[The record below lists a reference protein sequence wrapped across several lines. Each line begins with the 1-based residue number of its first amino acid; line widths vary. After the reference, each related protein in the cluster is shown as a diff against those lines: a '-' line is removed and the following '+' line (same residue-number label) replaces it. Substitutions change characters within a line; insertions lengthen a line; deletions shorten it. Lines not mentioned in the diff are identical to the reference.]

1 MFIGYKRIVIGRTE
15 PSYMT
20 QYDDIKEKIRKRYS
34 TLPKNQKKI
43 ADFIV
48 ENFDRVP
55 FLNVQEMAASTSSSV
70 ASIVRFAQRTG
81 FEGFKEL
88 QEEIGA
94 SLQDRLQHPEVFTIP
109 SGKAEKDDILTLI
122 AQQDVK
128 NINTTLQL
136 IERSVFDRSI
146 KTILKAR
153 HVHTAGL
160 GISYLL
166 AEVLSYQL
174 NQVGVASS
182 PLRQGSTNFAEQ
194 VLYFQP
200 NDVLIVFSFQPYS
213 QETIDAARIAFE
225 KGIKVI
231 AITNKENAP
240 ATFYADSSLLVKSE
254 NMLYTN
260 SFAAISVLINAIST
274 QCAMKDKA
282 RAETMLAELDAIMKK
297 TTVQH

>member
-1 MFIGYKRIVIGRTE
+1 
-15 PSYMT
+15 MT
-20 QYDDIKEKIRKRYS
+20 QYDDIKGQIRKRYGS
-34 TLPKNQKKI
+34 LPKNQKKI

-81 FEGFKEL
+81 FEGYKEL
-88 QEEIGA
+88 QEEIG
-94 SLQDRLQHPEVFTIP
+94 STLQDRLLHPEVFTLP
-109 SGKAEKDDILTLI
+109 SQRQEKDDILTLI

-128 NINTTLQL
+128 NINNTLLL
-136 IERSVFDRSI
+136 IERAVFDRSI
-146 KTILKAR
+146 KTILKAK
-153 HVHTAGL
+153 HVYTAGL

-174 NQVGVASS
+174 NQVGVSS
-182 PLRQGSTNFAEQ
+182 SALRQGSTSFAEQ
-194 VLYFQP
+194 ILYFQP
-200 NDVLIVFSFQPYS
+200 NDVLIVFSFPPYS
-213 QETIDAARIAFE
+213 QETIDAARIADE
-225 KGIKVI
+225 KGNTVI

-240 ATFYADSSLLVKSE
+240 VTFSADSSLLVKSE

>member
-1 MFIGYKRIVIGRTE
+1 
-15 PSYMT
+15 MT
-20 QYDDIKEKIRKRYS
+20 QYDDIKGKIRKRYS
-34 TLPKNQKKI
+34 SLPKNQKKI

-81 FEGFKEL
+81 FEGYKEL
-88 QEEIGA
+88 QEEIG
-94 SLQDRLQHPEVFTIP
+94 STLQDRLQHPEVFTLP
-109 SGKAEKDDILTLI
+109 SQRQEKDDILTLI

-128 NINTTLQL
+128 NINNTLLL
-136 IERSVFDRSI
+136 IERAVFDRSI

-153 HVHTAGL
+153 HVYTAGL

-174 NQVGVASS
+174 NQVGVSS
-182 PLRQGSTNFAEQ
+182 SALRQGSTSFAEQ
-194 VLYFQP
+194 ILYFQP
-200 NDVLIVFSFQPYS
+200 NDVLIVFSFPPYS
-213 QETIDAARIAFE
+213 QETIDAAHIADE
-225 KGIKVI
+225 KGNTVI

-240 ATFYADSSLLVKSE
+240 VTFSADSSLLVKSE

>member
-1 MFIGYKRIVIGRTE
+1 
-15 PSYMT
+15 MT
-20 QYDDIKEKIRKRYS
+20 QYDDIKGQIRKRYGS
-34 TLPKNQKKI
+34 LPKNQKKI

-81 FEGFKEL
+81 FEGYKEL
-88 QEEIGA
+88 QEEIG
-94 SLQDRLQHPEVFTIP
+94 STLQDRLLHPEVFTLP
-109 SGKAEKDDILTLI
+109 SQRQEKDDILTLI

-128 NINTTLQL
+128 NINNTLLL
-136 IERSVFDRSI
+136 IERAVFDRSI
-146 KTILKAR
+146 KTILKAK
-153 HVHTAGL
+153 HVYTAGL

-174 NQVGVASS
+174 NQVGVSS
-182 PLRQGSTNFAEQ
+182 SALRQGSTSFAEQ
-194 VLYFQP
+194 ILYFQP
-200 NDVLIVFSFQPYS
+200 NDVLIVFSFPPYS
-213 QETIDAARIAFE
+213 QETIDAARIAEE
-225 KGIKVI
+225 KGNTVI

-240 ATFYADSSLLVKSE
+240 VTFSADSSLLVKSE

>member
-1 MFIGYKRIVIGRTE
+1 
-15 PSYMT
+15 MT
-20 QYDDIKEKIRKRYS
+20 QYDDIKEKIRKSYS
-34 TLPKNQKKI
+34 TLPKNHKKI
-43 ADFIV
+43 ADFFV

-55 FLNVQEMAASTSSSV
+55 FLNVQEMAKSTSSSV

-88 QEEIGA
+88 QDEIGKT
-94 SLQDRLQHPEVFTIP
+94 LQNRLKQPDVFTI
-109 SGKAEKDDILTLI
+109 SSTEALRNDVLTLI
-122 AQQDVK
+122 ARQDVK
-128 NINTTLQL
+128 NINDTLSL
-136 IERSVFDRSI
+136 IKRDIFDKSI
-146 KTILKAR
+146 DTILTAK
-153 HVHTAGL
+153 HVYTAGL
-160 GISYLL
+160 GISFLL
-166 AEVLSYQL
+166 SEVLSYQL
-174 NQVGVASS
+174 NQVGVSSS

-200 NDVLIVFSFQPYS
+200 HDALIVLSFQPYS

-260 SFAAISVLINAIST
+260 SFAAISVLINALST
-274 QCAMKDKA
+274 QCALKDKS
-282 RAETMLAELDAIMKK
+282 RAEKMLAELDVIMKQ
-297 TTVQH
+297 TTIQH

>member
-1 MFIGYKRIVIGRTE
+1 
-15 PSYMT
+15 MT

-34 TLPKNQKKI
+34 TFPKNQKKI

-48 ENFDRVP
+48 ENFDRIP
-55 FLNVQEMAASTSSSV
+55 FLNVQEMAASTASSV
-70 ASIVRFAQRTG
+70 ASIVRFAQRAG

-88 QEEIGA
+88 QDEIGKT
-94 SLQDRLQHPEVFTIP
+94 LQNRLQHPEVFTIP
-109 SGKAEKDDILTLI
+109 SDGTKKNDILTLI
-122 AQQDVK
+122 ARQDVK
-128 NINTTLQL
+128 NINTTLSL
-136 IERSVFDRSI
+136 IKREIFDQSI

-174 NQVGVASS
+174 NQVGVSS
-182 PLRQGSTNFAEQ
+182 TWLRQGSTSFAEQ
-194 VLYFQP
+194 ILYFQP
-200 NDVLIVFSFQPYS
+200 GDILIVLSFPPYS
-213 QETIDAARIAFE
+213 QETIDAAKIAHE
-225 KGIKVI
+225 KGNPVI

-240 ATFYADSSLLVKSE
+240 ATFFAGSSLLVKSE

-274 QCAMKDKA
+274 QCALKDKS
-282 RAETMLAELDAIMKK
+282 RAETMLSELDAIMKK

>member
-1 MFIGYKRIVIGRTE
+1 
-15 PSYMT
+15 MT
-20 QYDDIKEKIRKRYS
+20 QYDDIKEKIRNSYS
-34 TLPKNQKKI
+34 TLPKNHKKI

-48 ENFDRVP
+48 ENFDRIP
-55 FLNVQEMAASTSSSV
+55 FLNVQEMAKSTSSSV

-88 QEEIGA
+88 QEEIGKT
-94 SLQDRLQHPEVFTIP
+94 LQNRLKQPDVFTIP
-109 SGKAEKDDILTLI
+109 SGTARQNDILTLI
-122 AQQDVK
+122 ARQDVK
-128 NINTTLQL
+128 NINTTLSM
-136 IERSVFDRSI
+136 IKRDVFERSI
-146 KTILKAR
+146 KTILKAK

-160 GISYLL
+160 GISFLL

-174 NQVGVASS
+174 NQVGVSS
-182 PLRQGSTNFAEQ
+182 TALRQGSTNFAEQ

-200 NDVLIVFSFQPYS
+200 NDALIVLSFQPYS

-225 KGIKVI
+225 KGVKVI

-240 ATFYADSSLLVKSE
+240 ATFYAQCSLIVKSE

-274 QCAMKDKA
+274 QCALTDKS
-282 RAETMLAELDAIMKK
+282 RAENMLAELDAIMKK

>member
-1 MFIGYKRIVIGRTE
+1 
-15 PSYMT
+15 MT
-20 QYDDIKEKIRKRYS
+20 QYDDIKGKIRKRYGS
-34 TLPKNQKKI
+34 LPKNQKKI

-55 FLNVQEMAASTSSSV
+55 FLNVQEMAASTASSV

-81 FEGFKEL
+81 FEGYKEL
-88 QEEIGA
+88 QEEIGS
-94 SLQDRLQHPEVFTIP
+94 SLQDRLQHPEVFTLP
-109 SGKAEKDDILTLI
+109 SHRQEKDDILTLI

-128 NINTTLQL
+128 NINNTLQL

-153 HVHTAGL
+153 HVYTAGL

-174 NQVGVASS
+174 NQVGVSS
-182 PLRQGSTNFAEQ
+182 SALRQGSTSFAEQ
-194 VLYFQP
+194 ILYFQP
-200 NDVLIVFSFQPYS
+200 NDVLIVFSFPPYS
-213 QETIDAARIAFE
+213 QETIDAAHIADE
-225 KGIKVI
+225 KGNTVI

-240 ATFYADSSLLVKSE
+240 VTFSADSSLLVKSE